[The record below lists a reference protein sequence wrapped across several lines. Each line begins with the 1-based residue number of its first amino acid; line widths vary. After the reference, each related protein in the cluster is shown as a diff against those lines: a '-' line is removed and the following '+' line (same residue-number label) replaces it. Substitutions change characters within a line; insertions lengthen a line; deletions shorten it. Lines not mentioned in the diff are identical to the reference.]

1 MTSSDQNQGGGPQD
15 EILAGE
21 YVLGVL
27 SSSAR
32 RLVEQR
38 MAQDARFAQI
48 VQRWQADLSGFN
60 SDYEEQVPP
69 GALFAQIERRLFRQV
84 EQRSGFAQLWHSAV
98 FWRSLSFVTSAVA
111 LVAVVYSATS
121 ITGTPQA
128 TPLVAELSAPGSSVN
143 LLASYD
149 TASGRL
155 RMTPVAAGRPEEKSL
170 ELWLV
175 PESGNP
181 QSLGVLQPGI
191 DGEMVVPADMR
202 GRIGEGSTL
211 AVTLEPFGGSPTGQA
226 TGPIVASGSA
236 RRL

>member
-38 MAQDARFAQI
+38 MAQDARFARI
-48 VQRWQADLSGFN
+48 VQRWQADLSSFN
-60 SDYEEQVPP
+60 SDYDEQIPP
-69 GALFAQIERRLFRQV
+69 SALFAQIERRLFGQV
-84 EQRSGFAQLWHSAV
+84 EQRSRVGLWHSAV

-111 LVAVVYSATS
+111 IVALIYSTTS
-121 ITGTPQA
+121 IPGRQQA
-128 TPLVAELSAPGSSVN
+128 TPLVAELSAPGGSIN

-149 TASGRL
+149 MASGRL

-175 PESGNP
+175 PESGSP
-181 QSLGVLQPGI
+181 LSLGVLQPGI
-191 DGEMVVPADMR
+191 EGEMLVPADMR